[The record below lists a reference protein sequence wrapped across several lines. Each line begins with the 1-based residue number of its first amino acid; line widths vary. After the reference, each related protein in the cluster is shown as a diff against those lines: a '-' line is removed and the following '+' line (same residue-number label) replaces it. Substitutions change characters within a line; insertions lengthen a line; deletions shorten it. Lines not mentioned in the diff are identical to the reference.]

1 MRKQFAII
9 GLGNFGYHLATS
21 LFRKGH
27 EVMAIDKAPELVQ
40 RIKDDV
46 THAIVADATDAKAME
61 SLNIKDVDTTIVC
74 IGSVLSDSILVVLN
88 LEEIGVK
95 RIFAKAISTPH
106 VRILKKLGVM
116 EILFPEK
123 DIAISLAERLHNP
136 NLIDYL
142 PFMEDY
148 GVIELEV
155 PKSLIGKTLREA
167 DMINRFG
174 VQVVAIKE
182 IIPERI
188 NFIPTGNFVL
198 KDSDIMILLG
208 TRKGLDKLREE

>member
-1 MRKQFAII
+1 MKKQFAII
-9 GLGNFGYHLATS
+9 GLGNFGYYLATS

-27 EVMAIDKAPELVQ
+27 EVLAIDKAPESVQ
-40 RIKDDV
+40 HIKDEV
-46 THAIVADATDAKAME
+46 AHAVVADATDAKAME
-61 SLNIKDVDTTIVC
+61 SLNIKEVDTTIVC

-95 RIFAKAISTPH
+95 RILAKAISMPH

-123 DIAISLAERLHNP
+123 DIAISLAERLNNP

-142 PFMEDY
+142 PFMEGY

-155 PKSLIGKTLREA
+155 PKSLIGKTLRDA

-188 NFIPTGNFVL
+188 NFIPTGDFVL
-198 KDSDIMILLG
+198 KDSDILILLG
-208 TRKGLDKLREE
+208 SRKGLDKLREN